1 MINEPH
7 PGYIG
12 IPSLYSFVS
21 GALGCADLYDAD
33 ECKWHPQNY
42 DTDLHLGN
50 YPSALQSFALGAG
63 YPQEVPHY
71 VRSWP
76 FPSKIKGYQTM
87 NPSGLTLW
95 TREGHASSSSSS
107 KESRCI
113 WAQHGVWG
121 WDQDT
126 RRPIVLKEGY
136 FTKDAKGRKTDF
148 YTDFYWP
155 FVKKWEEM
163 VKARTGGRAMVH
175 VEGVPNEASDNA
187 LAEIRLPRADTIFL

>member
-1 MINEPH
+1 MNEPH

-21 GALGCADLYDAD
+21 HCGSRFRSREPSLIRC
-33 ECKWHPQNY
+33 PVSIQNY

-63 YPQEVPHY
+63 YTQEVPRY

-76 FPSKIKGYQTM
+76 FPSKIKGYRTM
-87 NPSGLTLW
+87 NPKGLSLW
-95 TREGHASSSSSS
+95 ISTGQEADSAEASTSTGRTS

-113 WAQHGVWG
+113 WARHGVWG
-121 WDQDT
+121 YDADT

-136 FTKDAKGRKTDF
+136 FTKDSQGKKVNF

-155 FVKKWEEM
+155 FVKRWEDG
-163 VKARTGGRAMVH
+163 VKRRSGGKAMVH
-175 VEGVPNEASDNA
+175 VEGVPNEVS
-187 LAEIRLPRADTIFL
+187 TK